1 MQRIS
6 QAQDAESAAG
16 MRAHVPS
23 ASFLTSSGRWGSEPG
38 NFPPGS
44 DCSLSS
50 SPQGHAVWVIQ
61 SSDDS
66 QGTADTLCSGLRN
79 TNTTC

>member
-38 NFPPGS
+38 NFPPSGKKK
-44 DCSLSS
+44 
-50 SPQGHAVWVIQ
+50 
-61 SSDDS
+61 
-66 QGTADTLCSGLRN
+66 GTEPTS
-79 TNTTC
+79 